1 MTRTFLC
8 FSCPYV
14 GCAKRGHIAR
24 HFRDNRTHRLS
35 MVDLPSHKLTGS
47 LALGIET
54 ATGNVFCHSCD
65 DFIYDPTLE
74 AIQRAKPIIL
84 GKRKRDAEQVPVVV
98 LNGEDPQ
105 SSAQTPSGTP
115 GQTVPPQTCKSI
127 QTPFLEVEQT
137 NPVLLLVAGL
147 RGIQNLGNT
156 CYMSSIIQSFIHNPI
171 VRNHYLS
178 DAHQTNLCRRQN
190 CIHCTISTVF
200 SSMYSSTTTS
210 DPSTPLAPTDFIF
223 TIFKIST
230 AFAGVDQQDSHEF
243 LIFLLNAMHSHHF
256 PEGGSEERD
265 ERLCRCLAHQVF
277 GGESQSSV
285 RCAGCGKTNVTHEMM
300 FDIGLQIRKK
310 EKTTNG
316 NGAAGGSVKG
326 SPVSPSSSG
335 ESSDVTTTAEVSV
348 TESLQDCLNKF
359 ISPSV
364 SLSC

>member
-1 MTRTFLC
+1 MARTFLC
-8 FSCPYV
+8 FSCSYV

-24 HFRDNRTHRLS
+24 HFRDNRPHRLC
-35 MVDLPSHKLTGS
+35 MLDLLGRELTGS

-65 DFIYDPTLE
+65 DFVYDPTLE

-84 GKRKRDAEQVPVVV
+84 GKRKKDAEQVPVVV
-98 LNGEDPQ
+98 LNGEDSL
-105 SSAQTPSGTP
+105 SSAQTSSGSTV
-115 GQTVPPQTCKSI
+115 QTVPPQTCKSI
-127 QTPFLEVEQT
+127 QTPSVEVEQT

-178 DAHQTNLCRRQN
+178 DAHRTNLCRRQN
-190 CIHCTISTVF
+190 CIHCTIFTVF
-200 SSMYSSTTTS
+200 SSMYSSTTTT
-210 DPSTPLAPTDFIF
+210 DPSTPLAPTDFIT
-223 TIFKIST
+223 TIFRIST
-230 AFAGVDQQDSHEF
+230 AFAGADQQDSHEF
-243 LIFLLNAMHSHHF
+243 LIFLLNVMHSHHF
-256 PEGGSEERD
+256 PEGVPEERD
-265 ERLCRCLAHQVF
+265 ERRCRCLAHQVF

-285 RCAGCGKTNVTHEMM
+285 RCAGCGKTNITHEMM